1 VGFHSVAEIAKI
13 MRLTALIVT
22 LLPLAACSTAGDSSR
37 PYAEANSLMLRE
49 IQARIGNI
57 PFQHRQELLNNLL
70 WLASRGGE
78 PAIPALVSALE
89 HDEPKVRS
97 SAAWVLGRMH
107 DRRVIP
113 DLRPLV
119 KDDNHSVRFEAARS
133 LTLMGDMQYAS
144 LLIEGLD
151 SDLKPVRYN
160 CHMALK
166 DATGRDFQYDHLAEL
181 PGQRRA
187 AVLRWREWWAEQLA
201 DPHFATSYAAKYGL
215 NSDVGQPAPAP
226 QPARPMVETKPTEGP
241 TSSEKPWV
249 TPNLS
254 SEPARP
260 AKPVVLPPGKGSV
273 ATPEQQQAPR
283 WIDRI
288 LENVDSESV
297 AKPAAKKPS
306 ETTGKRTEKKL

>member
-1 VGFHSVAEIAKI
+1 MGFLSVAEIAKT
-13 MRLTALIVT
+13 MRLTALIAT
-22 LLPLAACSTAGDSSR
+22 LLPLAACSTVGDDPR
-37 PYAEANSLMLRE
+37 PFAEANSLMLRE
-49 IQARIGNI
+49 IKARIGNI

-78 PAIPALVSALE
+78 PAIPELVSALE

-97 SAAWVLGRMH
+97 SAAWVLGRLH

-113 DLRPLV
+113 DLRSLV

-133 LTLMGDMQYAS
+133 LTLMGDMQHAS

-151 SDLKPVRYN
+151 SDLTPVRYN
-160 CHMALK
+160 CHMALR

-187 AVLRWREWWAEQLA
+187 AVLRWREWWAEQLS
-201 DPHFATSYAAKYGL
+201 DPYFAKSYAEKHGL
-215 NSDVGQPAPAP
+215 KLGVGQPTPKP
-226 QPARPMVETKPTEGP
+226 QPARPMMETKPAD
-241 TSSEKPWV
+241 EKASAKKAWV

-254 SEPARP
+254 PVPA
-260 AKPVVLPPGKGSV
+260 GT
-273 ATPEQQQAPR
+273 ATPVPLPQGKASKTVSEQQPAR

-288 LENVDSESV
+288 LENVNSKT
-297 AKPAAKKPS
+297 APKPTAEKAAKTSEKP
-306 ETTGKRTEKKL
+306 TEKKL